1 MRGPLKASRRRAL
14 PSFPSRL
21 TQSLRQA
28 DHIPDPLPLHH
39 PRLLLGLC
47 ALSSFPCPSLSLSLS
62 LSFSLSPPPPSAVVL
77 ALPSPHPPS
86 PQTDLTPLVKG
97 YGGFNLN
104 VEIVPME
111 SAYPGYGDI
120 VVKPMHSNIVLPS
133 CAIRRPNI
141 RGMHIRYCTACRDGA
156 ITCAPLDVTGY

>member
-28 DHIPDPLPLHH
+28 DHIPDPLPLH
-39 PRLLLGLC
+39 PPV
-47 ALSSFPCPSLSLSLS
+47 SSLASAPCLPFPAPLSLS
-62 LSFSLSPPPPSAVVL
+62 PSAVVL
-77 ALPSPHPPS
+77 ALPAPHPPS